1 MDIFNLH
8 PARLITGTES
18 NDSIYNFLDGEMVTI
33 NALGGDD
40 SISNNAERNSIDG
53 GAGND
58 EINNS
63 TWGSLTAIEGGSGSD
78 TIKSESWL
86 VTIDVGDGN
95 DYIYNRGN
103 NSTIDGGAGNDTV
116 VNDGSNVTIE
126 GGKGRDIIY
135 AANALIK
142 YSAGDGSDIIRGFG
156 ENTTLTIGGSDY
168 SSEKSGDDIIVM
180 VGDDNITLKGAATLS
195 TVNIKGVY
203 KEELLITGTEYAD
216 NIKNKLYEATIN
228 ALGGNDTV
236 TNSGKNV
243 RINTSEGNDVISLSS
258 EATNNIIYYKVGE
271 GNDLI
276 KGFRANTTLNITGG
290 YYTSEKSGNDII
302 VTVGDEKWSNL
313 GKITLS
319 GAAANLSQVNIIGT
333 KAKYTDKDISNNERN
348 VLIIGND
355 SGNNIKNRENGATI
369 NALGGNDS
377 ISNTD
382 DKVSI
387 KAGADNDVIDNYK
400 YFVKIYGGSGSDSIK
415 IEKGANTISAG
426 TGDDTISLASGAA
439 NNLIEY
445 RAGEGNDIIYGFND
459 TSTLDIGEG
468 NAATWRRR

>member
-1 MDIFNLH
+1 MFTRQSWIFN
-8 PARLITGTES
+8 
-18 NDSIYNFLDGEMVTI
+18 
-33 NALGGDD
+33 
-40 SISNNAERNSIDG
+40 
-53 GAGND
+53 
-58 EINNS
+58 S
-63 TWGSLTAIEGGSGSD
+63 TL
-78 TIKSESWL
+78 
-86 VTIDVGDGN
+86 
-95 DYIYNRGN
+95 
-103 NSTIDGGAGNDTV
+103 DGGAGNDTV
-116 VNDGSNVTIE
+116 VNDGSKVTIE

-243 RINTSEGNDVISLSS
+243 KINTSEGNDVISLSS
-258 EATNNIIYYKVGE
+258 DAGNSEIYYKVGE

-302 VTVGDEKWSNL
+302 VTVGDENWSNL